1 MADRSVRVA
10 WADDATAIGA
20 VQARAW
26 KQSYA
31 DVLPPAALAAVDA
44 DAFADAWRQAI
55 VGPPT
60 ARHRVLVALE
70 RNTVVGLAATAPSED
85 VDAGPGDAEMVAFHV
100 DPDALGSGHGSRL
113 LTAVVDTMRADG
125 FSHARVWLVVG
136 DDAVRGFLES
146 AGWAADGAHRELDL
160 TGDGNAT
167 LRQLRV
173 HTDLREES
181 SSP

>member
-10 WADDATAIGA
+10 WADDAVAIGA

-26 KQSYA
+26 RQSYA
-31 DVLPPAALAAVDA
+31 DLLPVAVLGDIDA
-44 DAFADAWRQAI
+44 DAFAATWRQAI
-55 VGPPT
+55 VRPPT

-70 RNTVVGLAATAPSED
+70 RNTVVGFAATAPSED
-85 VDAGPGDAEMVAFHV
+85 ADAGPGDAEMVTLHV
-100 DPDALGSGHGSRL
+100 DPDALGAGHGSRL
-113 LTAVVDTMRADG
+113 LAAAVDTMRADG
-125 FSHARVWLVVG
+125 FDHARVWLVAG

-160 TGDGNAT
+160 TGDGSVT

-173 HTDLREES
+173 HSNVGTGS
-181 SSP
+181 SST

>member
-1 MADRSVRVA
+1 
-10 WADDATAIGA
+10 
-20 VQARAW
+20 
-26 KQSYA
+26 
-31 DVLPPAALAAVDA
+31 
-44 DAFADAWRQAI
+44 
-55 VGPPT
+55 
-60 ARHRVLVALE
+60 
-70 RNTVVGLAATAPSED
+70 
-85 VDAGPGDAEMVAFHV
+85 MVAFHV

-136 DDAVRGFLES
+136 DDALRGFLES

-167 LRQLRV
+167 LRQHRV

-181 SSP
+181 SST

>member
-10 WADDATAIGA
+10 WADDAPAIGA

-31 DVLPPAALAAVDA
+31 DVLPPAVHAEIDAAR
-44 DAFADAWRQAI
+44 FAETWRRAI
-55 VGPPT
+55 TRPPT

-85 VDAGPGDAEMVAFHV
+85 ADAGPSDAEMVVFHV
-100 DPDALGSGHGSRL
+100 DPDALRAGHGSRL
-113 LTAVVDTMRADG
+113 LAAAVDTMRADG

-136 DDAVRGFLES
+136 DDAVRGYLES

-160 TGDGNAT
+160 TGDGSAT
-167 LRQLRV
+167 LRQLRL

-181 SSP
+181 SST

>member
-1 MADRSVRVA
+1 MADRIVRVA
-10 WADDATAIGA
+10 WADDAPAIGA

-26 KQSYA
+26 QQSYA

-44 DAFADAWRQAI
+44 DAFAETWRHA
-55 VGPPT
+55 VVRPPT

-100 DPDALGSGHGSRL
+100 DPDAIGAGHGSRL

-125 FSHARVWLVVG
+125 FSHARVWLVAG

-160 TGDGNAT
+160 TGDGSAT

-181 SSP
+181 SST